1 MKTARLRYVA
11 GCSGEYPTPA
21 GPQHVEPGD
30 IVEVP
35 DGSVKNMTASGV
47 WETVSPAKADKEER

>member
-21 GPQHVEPGD
+21 GPQHVEPGA
-30 IVEVP
+30 IVNVP
-35 DGSVKNMTASGV
+35 EDAATAMVASGV